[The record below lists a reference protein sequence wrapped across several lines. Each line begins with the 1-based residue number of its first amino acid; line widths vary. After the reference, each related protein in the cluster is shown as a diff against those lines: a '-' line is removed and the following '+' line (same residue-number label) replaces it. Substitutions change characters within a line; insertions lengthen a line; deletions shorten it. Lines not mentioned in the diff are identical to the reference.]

1 MNEIPKRRFQDLL
14 DDLQDRLLAMA
25 GEAEEA
31 IRRAVRALETRDAD
45 LARAVWEGD
54 ESIDRLELDVDE
66 RALEVLALQQP
77 MAGDLRRIVATLKIS
92 NDLERVGD
100 HASKIGRAVE
110 TLSEHTPVP
119 LPPQLGEM
127 AAASI
132 SMLSDSLSAYTD
144 RNAGLAREVRARDGR
159 VNEYRNSLHR
169 ILVTYMFEDAR
180 RITPALE
187 LILVSQSLERVADLA
202 TNIAEEVVFLVE
214 GTVIRHSP
222 GNSGQS

>member
-1 MNEIPKRRFQDLL
+1 M
-14 DDLQDRLLAMA
+14 AM
-25 GEAEEA
+25 
-31 IRRAVRALETRDAD
+31 
-45 LARAVWEGD
+45 
-54 ESIDRLELDVDE
+54 
-66 RALEVLALQQP
+66 
-77 MAGDLRRIVATLKIS
+77 KIS

-100 HASKIGRAVE
+100 HASKVGRAVE
-110 TLSEHTPVP
+110 TLSKHAPIP

-127 AAASI
+127 AGAALA
-132 SMLSDSLSAYTD
+132 MLSDSLRAYTD
-144 RNAGLAREVRARDGR
+144 RNPELAREVRARDGR

-169 ILVTYMFEDAR
+169 TLVTYMFEDAR

-222 GNSGQS
+222 SDGGDP